1 MSSWVIR
8 FRPASTKLAAL
19 SRSWSVKASSCGRAV
34 EKNSGMPSVKPCAR
48 ELSSS
53 VPVCRSSGTRL

>member
-1 MSSWVIR
+1 MR
-8 FRPASTKLAAL
+8 FRPASTNWPALA
-19 SRSWSVKASSCGRAV
+19 RSCSVNCSSCGRAL